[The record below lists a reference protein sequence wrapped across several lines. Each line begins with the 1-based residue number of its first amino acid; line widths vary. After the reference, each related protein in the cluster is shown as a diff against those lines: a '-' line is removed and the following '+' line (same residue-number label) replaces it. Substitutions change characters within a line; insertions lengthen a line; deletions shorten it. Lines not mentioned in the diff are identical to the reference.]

1 MDRFAANTLRTL
13 GIIVVAICVLLTCGV
28 LLLCALCFGTLAN
41 YGHKADPATMG
52 VAVIFGGAALAVL
65 IAGIVAIAALAK
77 GYLRDPDR
85 ADQPIQRSR
94 LILPNSAEVAAQFK
108 ELLPPR
114 PQPRQID
121 VATHLSPASSTAI
134 QQLALAIVAKI
145 TANVLLGIVGW
156 YGALG
161 IPQAAPFP
169 VYRLGFM
176 AWGLAAIAP
185 NILLLYVLYRRPGRT
200 AFAYALII
208 PSIHLLFGLF
218 GHSAFLAFIIRAGQ
232 VAAPLLS
239 VIPWILDIVILYLA
253 WKAIRLTGL
262 LPDPPRLV
270 VAAVVIF
277 LYTSF
282 LPALVVLLN
291 YLHTRP

>member
-1 MDRFAANTLRTL
+1 MRPSSE
-13 GIIVVAICVLLTCGV
+13 
-28 LLLCALCFGTLAN
+28 
-41 YGHKADPATMG
+41 K
-52 VAVIFGGAALAVL
+52 
-65 IAGIVAIAALAK
+65 
-77 GYLRDPDR
+77 
-85 ADQPIQRSR
+85 
-94 LILPNSAEVAAQFK
+94 
-108 ELLPPR
+108 LLPPR

-121 VATHLSPASSTAI
+121 VATHLAPASAAAI
-134 QQLALAIVAKI
+134 QQLAIAIVAKI
-145 TANVLLGIVGW
+145 TSEVLLGIVGW

-161 IPQAAPFP
+161 VPQAAPFP
-169 VYRLGFM
+169 VYRIGFM

-185 NILLLYVLYRRPGRT
+185 HILLLYVLARRPGRT

-208 PSIHLLFGLF
+208 PSIHILFGLF
-218 GHSAFLAFIIRAGQ
+218 GHSAFLAFILRAGQ

-239 VIPWILDIVILYLA
+239 VIPWILDILILYLA

-277 LYTSF
+277 LYISV